1 VYYADAG
8 AMLRDSG
15 KFAEDSRKLQAEI
28 DTKTQALADAKQKLT
43 DLQEEA
49 RKAGVPQN
57 QLD

>member
-1 VYYADAG
+1 
-8 AMLRDSG
+8 MLRDSG